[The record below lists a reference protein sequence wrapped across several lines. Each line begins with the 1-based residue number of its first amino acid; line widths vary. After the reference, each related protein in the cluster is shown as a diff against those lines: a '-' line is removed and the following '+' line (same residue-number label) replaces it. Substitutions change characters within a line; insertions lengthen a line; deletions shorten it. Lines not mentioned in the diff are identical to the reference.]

1 MLEEPPELPASLR
14 ILTIWDAMS
23 LKSLPATLAG
33 LTVIEELIIKK
44 LICWRSYQITTPSES
59 QVH

>member
-44 LICWRSYQITTPSES
+44 VDLLEELPDYHPL
-59 QVH
+59 